1 MSTIGM
7 AMSPESWSGSSWTKF
22 RPAYMPIPAL
32 GMVDGASHNPH
43 SRRASELD
51 WDVDADAADPED
63 GEAHVAACAEEEDE
77 QVIVAP

>member
-1 MSTIGM
+1 
-7 AMSPESWSGSSWTKF
+7 
-22 RPAYMPIPAL
+22 L

-63 GEAHVAACAEEEDE
+63 KDDDDAHVAACEEEGEE